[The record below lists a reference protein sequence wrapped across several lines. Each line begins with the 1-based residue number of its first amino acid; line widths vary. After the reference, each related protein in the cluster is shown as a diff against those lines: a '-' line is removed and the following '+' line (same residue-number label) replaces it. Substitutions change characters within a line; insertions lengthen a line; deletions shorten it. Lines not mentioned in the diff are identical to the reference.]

1 MLTRCLRKDG
11 ISLPHVGQGL
21 GKYAK
26 EDIQI
31 DVIREGIN
39 LGINFI
45 DTAEIYGDGE
55 SEIIIGKA
63 IKGIRDKVIIGTKF
77 SPQNSSK
84 NKMIESIENSLKR
97 LGTDYIDLYQ
107 MHWLNPS
114 IPIEETVNTLECIIR
129 SGKTRYIGL
138 CNVVVNEIQ
147 QIQSLLTFSHIS
159 TVQVEYN
166 LFDRSIENHG
176 LIKYCNDNNIIII
189 GYTPIDHGRVID
201 GDENKNIISD
211 MAKKYKSTPVQI
223 AMRVLTSVDPVVV
236 IPHTTKCKHIRDNS
250 ELSNIDMDSEDIE
263 LILDISKKEIQYIN
277 PSDIRVIMDGED
289 NRKTYGTIEEAIDNK
304 LNFVPSPLELSKYI
318 KKSNNIKPVRLVLNK
333 KNDDIKFNLVE
344 GRIRYWAWVM
354 AMGNKKIP
362 SLIRSELLYIKML

>member
-1 MLTRCLRKDG
+1 MLNRCLRKDG
-11 ISLPHVGQGL
+11 ISLPYVGQGL
-21 GKYAK
+21 GKYSK

-31 DVIREGIN
+31 EVIREGISV
-39 LGINFI
+39 GINFI
-45 DTAEIYGDGE
+45 DTAEIYGEGE
-55 SEIIIGKA
+55 SEIIVGKA

-84 NKMIESIENSLKR
+84 NRIIMSLENSLKR

-107 MHWLNPS
+107 MHWLHPD
-114 IPIEETVNTLECIIR
+114 IPIEETISILESIIK
-129 SGKTRYIGL
+129 SGKIKYIGL
-138 CNVVVNEIQ
+138 CNVEISEIQ
-147 QIQSLLTFSHIS
+147 NIQSLLTFSHIS

-166 LFDRSIENHG
+166 LFDRSIEDRG
-176 LIKYCNDNNIIII
+176 LIQYCNDNNIIII

-201 GDENKNIISD
+201 GNENKNIINNI
-211 MAKKYKSTPVQI
+211 AKKYKSSPAQVAI
-223 AMRVLTSVDPVVV
+223 RVLTSIDPVVV
-236 IPHTTKCKHIRDNS
+236 IPHTTRCKHIRENS
-250 ELSNIDMDSEDIE
+250 ELFNIDMSVEDIK
-263 LILDISKKEIQYIN
+263 LILDISKKDVQYIN

-354 AMGNKKIP
+354 AMGDKKIP
-362 SLIRSELLYIKML
+362 SLIRENYLK